1 MANYQWLLDLVL
13 ALLLVATLV
22 YAARL
27 ERALGVLRRDRAALE
42 QIVGGFNDSFR
53 QAESGVTRLRAA
65 ADSAGR
71 QVARQVEQARSLQ
84 SELLFL
90 TERAERAADRLE
102 RHVRTAR
109 PLMQEAAQRGADPAE
124 PADEP
129 RLRSQAERDLLAA
142 LRMAR

>member
-1 MANYQWLLDLVL
+1 MEQYQWVLDLFL
-13 ALLLVATLV
+13 AALLVATLV

-42 QIVGGFNDSFR
+42 QLVGGFNASFQ
-53 QAESGVTRLRAA
+53 QAENAISQLRAT
-65 ADSAGR
+65 ADGAGR
-71 QVARQVEQARSLQ
+71 QVARQIEQGRSLQ

-90 TERAERAADRLE
+90 AERAERVADRLE
-102 RHVRTAR
+102 HQVRSAR
-109 PLMQEAAQRGADPAE
+109 PMLAEPQPRAPEPAE
-124 PADEP
+124 PAEP